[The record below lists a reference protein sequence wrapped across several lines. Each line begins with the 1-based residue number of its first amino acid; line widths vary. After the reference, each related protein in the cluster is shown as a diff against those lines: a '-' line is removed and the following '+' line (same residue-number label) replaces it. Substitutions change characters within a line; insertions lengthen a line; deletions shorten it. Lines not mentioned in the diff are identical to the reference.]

1 VLFQKL
7 FPPDAREAIA
17 RANRVL
23 ISPDGVLWDL
33 PFAALVVN
41 DGGEPRYLGLDK
53 RLAYSQSLTAFAQVS
68 APAAV
73 APSVARPRVL
83 VVGNPL
89 YENAR
94 RNDANATDSGPGGGV
109 ANRLPQRATGELA
122 LLSRDA
128 EIPAPLPHAQE
139 EARRVATM
147 YGARAAVGAEPTEA
161 WFRERAGTA
170 DIIHLATHG
179 YFSAFRAVASGVR
192 LAVPE
197 REPLPSQTDNDGAL
211 QAWEV
216 FSQLQLRADL
226 VVLSACE
233 TGVGAKVAGEG
244 LVGLTRAFQIAGAAS
259 VVATQ
264 WKVADQ
270 STASAMVAF
279 HQQLQ
284 RGADKDEALRQA
296 IRGLAADP
304 KTRDPYYWAPFML
317 IGDVRPLRGT
327 ARR

>member
-1 VLFQKL
+1 VLL
-7 FPPDAREAIA
+7 
-17 RANRVL
+17 
-23 ISPDGVLWDL
+23 SPDGVLWDL

-41 DGGEPRYLGLDK
+41 DRGEPRYLGLEK
-53 RLAYSQSLTAFAQVS
+53 PLVYTQSLTAFAQATAAATS
-68 APAAV
+68 ASA
-73 APSVARPRVL
+73 SSPRRNVL
-83 VVGNPL
+83 AIGNPL
-89 YENAR
+89 YDPAQRHDGKPADNR
-94 RNDANATDSGPGGGV
+94 PPGGGLDQPP
-109 ANRLPQRATGELA
+109 RRATGELA
-122 LLSRDA
+122 LLSRDS
-128 EIPAPLPHAQE
+128 EIPAPLPHAE
-139 EARRVATM
+139 MEARRVAAL

-161 WFRERAGTA
+161 WFRERASMA

-179 YFSAFRAVASGVR
+179 YFNAVRAVASGVR

-197 REPLPSQTDNDGAL
+197 REPSASQTDNDGAL

-233 TGVGAKVAGEG
+233 TGVGAKVPGEG

-270 STASAMVAF
+270 STATAMVAF

-284 RGADKDEALRQA
+284 QGAARDEALRQA
-296 IRGLAADP
+296 LRGLAADP
-304 KTRDPYYWAPFML
+304 KTRDPYYWAAFML
-317 IGDVRPLRGT
+317 IGDFRPLGAT
-327 ARR
+327 PRRYP